1 MQSNDIETGKPERDA
16 VSRLASFVARAN
28 GALCEAILV
37 GLVVVV
43 ALEVV
48 LRNTVGVSLQFMEEV
63 SSYFLV
69 LITFLAF
76 SVSLRDGALFRVD
89 VLWERLPV
97 FTRNILQVVLDL
109 VSIGIVVILLRAT
122 SLHVW
127 SSFSRGTISPTELSL
142 PLWIPQL
149 AMPAGLIFVLLVLVA
164 GIKEIGR
171 KLKRGQNVKNAS
183 NGMMGEP

>member
-1 MQSNDIETGKPERDA
+1 MQSKDIETSKPERDA
-16 VSRLASFVARAN
+16 VSRLASSVARAN
-28 GALCEAILV
+28 SSLCEAILV
-37 GLVVVV
+37 GLVLVV

-48 LRNTVGVSLQFMEEV
+48 LRNTIGVSLQFMEEV
-63 SSYFLV
+63 SSYLLV

-89 VLWERLPV
+89 VLSERLPV

-149 AMPAGLIFVLLVLVA
+149 AMPVGLIFVLLVLVA
-164 GIKEIGR
+164 GINGVVR
-171 KLKRGQNVKNAS
+171 RVRRGPNVRNAS
-183 NGMMGEP
+183 SRMEGEP